1 MHIFDFLNTR
11 EIDPIKEFNRIELLL
26 NETSIPYVLHNKISL
41 KEWLNKEAFRDIS
54 IRRSFTDIDDLL
66 QGIDVYDS
74 KRHLKFTDIEEC
86 YGQLYLYCESLLNI
100 FSQSHEFYRSNDK
113 VCKVVKHISD
123 NIKEIIE
130 KTGCKLCN
138 NDEGI
143 IIVENNYIAT
153 EAIECIKDDVS
164 LAFAIMEYNRMTN
177 KGNIK
182 RKRDILRQLA
192 AYTEPWNNDFKDTTY
207 DKLYNDSR
215 FLVNE
220 IDIRHNNKESSKDI
234 FTDGWTQK
242 DYETWYDKTYHTI
255 LMVIIARKQL
265 AIAEE
270 IKKLKKKK
278 ISNPIIK

>member
-242 DYETWYDKTYHTI
+242 DYETWYDNFDGYYRKKTI
-255 LMVIIARKQL
+255 GDCRRN
-265 AIAEE
+265 
-270 IKKLKKKK
+270 KKT
-278 ISNPIIK
+278 